1 MKQATIIFA
10 IVILLTG
17 CAGIQKWDKKDQ
29 ILFGTF
35 AGIHTVDIFQTR
47 EIMID
52 GNGYKE
58 LNPILD
64 GLSRDQ
70 ATAAMIGGY
79 ALVYLAAEY
88 IPRWRTEILIGF
100 TALSGV
106 CVINNFNNGFGL
118 KFNF

>member
-1 MKQATIIFA
+1 MKHLPTILI
-10 IVILLTG
+10 ILLLTG
-17 CAGIQKWDKKDQ
+17 CAGIQKWDKHDQ
-29 ILFGTF
+29 ILFASW
-35 AGIHTVDIFQTR
+35 AGINTVDIFQTR
-47 EIMID
+47 EIMLD
-52 GNGYKE
+52 NNGYKE

-79 ALVYLAAEY
+79 ALVYFAAEY

-106 CVINNFNNGFGL
+106 CVINNFNNGFGF
-118 KFNF
+118 KIEF